1 MKKFTKGCLM
11 TALVLFLVGLMLCVV
26 CGVLGGFRQ
35 LAQMDGI
42 GSIPFVCG
50 RDDSGH
56 WRIGFFRSPGYGRDD
71 LEDIGDIDV
80 GDIDVGDIDVGD
92 TEDAGELERRLRK
105 LDGKQEE
112 LALTAETLGSLEIDL
127 VMCNLLIQESADEHV
142 WILVEGDT
150 NRPEYAIENDGNRS
164 RLCIEND
171 EDYNYYW
178 RSKPK
183 DYVYL
188 WLPKGCALK
197 ECEIYMGAGYMKS
210 ISLNADQSHISVGA
224 GLMEI
229 AGLAGKEIILSA
241 DAGELLA
248 GRVTAENAV
257 LQIGAG
263 HLSVEELSV
272 SRNADISVGVGQCE
286 IAGTITGDLD
296 LDCDMGE
303 TMMRLTGS
311 EDDHS
316 YDVECGMGEVNVG
329 SRSHSG
335 VAVERSWNSGKDS
348 EFDVDCNMGTVTITF
363 EE

>member
-11 TALVLFLVGLMLCVV
+11 TALVLFLVGLMLCIV

-42 GSIPFVCG
+42 
-50 RDDSGH
+50 
-56 WRIGFFRSPGYGRDD
+56 
-71 LEDIGDIDV
+71 IDV
-80 GDIDVGDIDVGD
+80 GDIDVGNMDVGD
-92 TEDAGELERRLRK
+92 LERKLK
-105 LDGKQEE
+105 ELDGKQEA
-112 LALTAETLGSLEIDL
+112 LPLTAETLGSLEIDL

-142 WILVEGDT
+142 WLLVEGDT
-150 NRPEYAIENDGNRS
+150 NRPEYTIENDGNRS

-188 WLPKGCALK
+188 WLPKGCTLK
-197 ECEIYMGAGYMKS
+197 ECEIDIGAGYAKS
-210 ISLNADQSHISVGA
+210 ISLNADQANITVGA
-224 GLMEI
+224 GLIEMN
-229 AGLAGKEIILSA
+229 GFAGKEVLLSA

-248 GRVTAENAV
+248 GRVTAETAV

-272 SRNADISVGVGQCE
+272 SRDANIGVGVGQCE

-303 TMMRLTGS
+303 TVMRLTGS

-316 YDVECGMGEVNVG
+316 YDVECGMGEINVG

-335 VAVERSWNSGKDS
+335 VATERSWNSGKDS
-348 EFDVDCNMGTVTITF
+348 EFEIDCNMGTVTVTF

>member
-1 MKKFTKGCLM
+1 MKKFTKGCLT

-35 LAQMDGI
+35 LSRMDGI
-42 GSIPFVCG
+42 
-50 RDDSGH
+50 
-56 WRIGFFRSPGYGRDD
+56 
-71 LEDIGDIDV
+71 IDV
-80 GDIDVGDIDVGD
+80 GDIDVGDIGD
-92 TEDAGELERRLRK
+92 LERKLK
-105 LDGKQEE
+105 ELDGKQEE
-112 LALTAETLGSLEIDL
+112 LPLTAETLGSLEIDL
-127 VMCNLLIQESADEHV
+127 EMCNLLIQESADEHV
-142 WILVEGDT
+142 WYLAAGNT
-150 NRPEYAIENDGNRS
+150 HRPRYTIENDGDRS
-164 RLCIEND
+164 RLCIENEAD
-171 EDYNYYW
+171 GWHRW
-178 RSKPK
+178 RGKPN
-183 DYVYL
+183 DTVYL
-188 WLPKGCALK
+188 WLPKGCALT

-224 GLMEI
+224 GLLEI
-229 AGLAGKEIILSA
+229 DGLAGKEIILSA

-263 HLSVEELSV
+263 HLSVEELLASRKASIDV
-272 SRNADISVGVGQCE
+272 SVGQCE

-303 TMMRLTGS
+303 AVMRLTGS

-329 SRSHSG
+329 SHSHGG
-335 VAVERSWNSGKDS
+335 VASERSWNSGKDS
-348 EFDVDCNMGTVTITF
+348 EFEIDCNMGTVTITF

>member
-35 LAQMDGI
+35 LTQMDGI
-42 GSIPFVCG
+42 
-50 RDDSGH
+50 
-56 WRIGFFRSPGYGRDD
+56 
-71 LEDIGDIDV
+71 IDV

-92 TEDAGELERRLRK
+92 IGDLERKLK
-105 LDGKQEE
+105 ELDGKQEE
-112 LALTAETLGSLEIDL
+112 LPLTAETLGSLEIDL

-142 WILVEGDT
+142 WLLVESDT

-171 EDYNYYW
+171 EDYNYHW

-197 ECEIYMGAGYMKS
+197 ECEIEIGAGYMKS
-210 ISLNADQSHISVGA
+210 ISLNADQANIAVGA
-224 GLMEI
+224 GLIEMN
-229 AGLAGKEIILSA
+229 GLGGKEISLSA

-248 GRVTAENAV
+248 GRVTAETAV

-263 HLSVEELSV
+263 HLRVEELSV

-303 TMMRLTGS
+303 AVMRLTGS

-316 YDVECGMGEVNVG
+316 YDVECGMGEINVG

-335 VAVERSWNSGKDS
+335 VATERSWNSGKDS
-348 EFDVDCNMGTVTITF
+348 GFEIDCNMGTVTVTF
-363 EE
+363 DE

>member
-171 EDYNYYW
+171 EEYNYYW

-248 GRVTAENAV
+248 GRVTAENGV